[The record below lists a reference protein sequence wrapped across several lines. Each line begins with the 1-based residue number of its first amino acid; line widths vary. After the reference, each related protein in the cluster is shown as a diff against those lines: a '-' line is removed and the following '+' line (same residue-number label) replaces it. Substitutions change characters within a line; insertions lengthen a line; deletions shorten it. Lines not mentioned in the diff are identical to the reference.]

1 MFGVEVR
8 VKTQTLGEIQ
18 TLLATAGLRPRRRLG
33 QNFLIDG
40 NLLRKLVDAA
50 DIGPQDTVIE
60 VGGGTGG
67 LTDHLAAR
75 AGRVVVLEIDR
86 GLHRLLESRFAD
98 SPNVEVHCQD
108 ALHNKNRLG
117 EVLQRELID
126 VDSGS
131 ETLVDEPPVGPRQA
145 LVGKPPVAPF
155 QAPVDKPPVTP
166 ALTLVANLPY
176 GIAAPL
182 LINLLLEAPQMR
194 RFCFTVQREVA
205 DRMVAEPNGKTYG
218 PLSITLQATCHI
230 RRMANVSRAAFWP
243 RPKVDSQMLRLD
255 RMQDGPLS
263 YAELRPFV
271 SLVRASFLHRRK
283 TMAYNL
289 ESAVGPES
297 AKLVADLIDGR
308 ARPENVTVSQW
319 ITIYRR
325 LRDRRALVPTD
336 PCQSDA

>member
-1 MFGVEVR
+1 

-18 TLLATAGLRPRRRLG
+18 ALLEAAGLRPRRQLG

-86 GLHRLLESRFAD
+86 GLHGLLQTRFAD
-98 SPNVEVHCQD
+98 SPHVEIYCQD
-108 ALHNKNRLG
+108 ALHNKNRLCD
-117 EVLQRELID
+117 VLQRELANFD
-126 VDSGS
+126 SLPAARVDS
-131 ETLVDEPPVGPRQA
+131 A
-145 LVGKPPVAPF
+145 LGGPVARS
-155 QAPVDKPPVTP
+155 
-166 ALTLVANLPY
+166 LTLVANLPY

-194 RFCFTVQREVA
+194 QFCFTVQREVA
-205 DRMVAEPNGKTYG
+205 DRMMAPPNGKTYG
-218 PLSITLQATCHI
+218 PLSITLQASCRI
-230 RRMANVSRAAFWP
+230 RRIANISRGAFWP
-243 RPKVDSQMLRLD
+243 SPQVDSQMLRLD

-263 YAELRPFV
+263 HAELRPFV

-283 TMAYNL
+283 TMAYNIA
-289 ESAVGPES
+289 SAVGPES
-297 AKLVADLIDGR
+297 AKLVADLIDAR
-308 ARPENVTVSQW
+308 ARPENVTISQW
-319 ITIYRR
+319 IAIHRR
-325 LRDRRALVPTD
+325 LTTG
-336 PCQSDA
+336 

>member
-1 MFGVEVR
+1 M
-8 VKTQTLGEIQ
+8 KTQTLGEIQ

-60 VGGGTGG
+60 VGGGTGN
-67 LTDHLAAR
+67 LTDHLADR

-117 EVLQRELID
+117 EVLQRELTNID
-126 VDSGS
+126 SPS
-131 ETLVDEPPVGPRQA
+131 ATLVD
-145 LVGKPPVAPF
+145 KPPVAPS
-155 QAPVDKPPVTP
+155 QALVDEPSVTP

-205 DRMVAEPNGKTYG
+205 DRMVAEPNSKTYG

-230 RRMANVSRAAFWP
+230 RRIANVSRGAFWP

-255 RMQDGPLS
+255 RMQDSPLS
-263 YAELRPFV
+263 HAELRPFV

-289 ESAVGPES
+289 DSAVGRES
-297 AKLVADLIDGR
+297 AKLVADLVDGR

-319 ITIYRR
+319 ITIHRR
-325 LRDRRALVPTD
+325 LCDRHVVVPND
-336 PCQSDA
+336 RSQGDA